1 MWVKEALQLPVFQY
15 IQETIQKSGLKA
27 YVVGGYVRDYFLGK
41 LSNDIDIV
49 IENPGHHT
57 YEEKPLYGIKFA
69 KIFANFIGAEVNI
82 FENFGTALVKKEDLE
97 IEFVGTRKE
106 SYRRDSRKPIVENGS
121 LFDDQLRRD
130 LTINSMSI
138 SLNSDDFGLLIDPF
152 NGLEDLKNKIIKTP
166 TDPNVTFCDDPLRM
180 MRAIR
185 FATTLEF
192 TIEKKT
198 YEAIRSN
205 ANRIKII
212 SKERIADELNK
223 MIMANKPS
231 IGFKMLFYTG
241 LLEIIFPELYRMQG
255 VEVIEGKAHK
265 DNFFHTLQVLD
276 NLCVYSD
283 NLWLRWAAILH
294 DIAKPLT
301 KKFNP
306 QHGWTFHG
314 HEDKGAQMVP
324 QIFKKLR
331 LPLNEKMKFV
341 QKMVKLHLRPIA
353 LVDEEVTDSAIRR
366 LIVDAGED
374 LEQLLKLCRADITTR
389 DSNKLEKY
397 LKNYDNV
404 EKRIHEVIEA
414 DNLRNWQ
421 PPITGEMIMEYFQLK
436 PSPVVGEIKNAIRN
450 AILDGVIPNNYSA
463 AFDYM
468 KTIGQLILNK
478 NYNP

>member
-1 MWVKEALQLPVFQY
+1 MIVKEALQLPVFQH
-15 IQETIQKSGLKA
+15 IKEATEKSLFKV
-27 YVVGGYVRDYFLGK
+27 YVVGGYVRDFFLDK
-41 LSNDIDIV
+41 ISKDIDIV
-49 IENPGHHT
+49 VEASENYHSLN
-57 YEEKPLYGIKFA
+57 KPLHGIEFA
-69 KIFANFIGAEVNI
+69 NIFAQMIGAEVII
-82 FENFGTALVKKEDLE
+82 FENFGTALVKKDDLE

-121 LFDDQLRRD
+121 LYDDQLRRD
-130 LTINSMSI
+130 LTINAMSI
-138 SLNSDDFGLLIDPF
+138 SLNPNDYGLLIDPF
-152 NGLEDLKNKIIKTP
+152 HGKKDLEDKIIRTP
-166 TDPNVTFCDDPLRM
+166 TDPDVTFCDDPLRM

-198 YEAIRSN
+198 YEAIKNN

-212 SKERIADELNK
+212 SKERIVDELNK
-223 MIMANKPS
+223 IIMAKKPS
-231 IGFKMLFYTG
+231 TGFKLLFYTG
-241 LLEIIFPELYRMQG
+241 LLEIIFPELHKMYG
-255 VEVIEGKAHK
+255 VEVINGKAHK

-276 NLCVYSD
+276 NLCSYSD

-301 KKFNP
+301 KKFHP
-306 QHGWTFHG
+306 EHGWTFHG

-324 QIFKKLR
+324 HIFKRLR

-374 LEQLLKLCRADITTR
+374 LEELLKLCRADITTR

-397 LKNYDNV
+397 LKNYDYV
-404 EKRIHEVIEA
+404 EKRIQEVIEL

-421 PPITGEMIMEYFQLK
+421 PPITGEMIMEYFQIK
-436 PSPVVGEIKNAIRN
+436 PSPIIGEIKNAIRN
-450 AILDGVIPNNYSA
+450 AILDGEIPNEYEP
-463 AFDYM
+463 AFEFM
-468 KTIGQLILNK
+468 KKIGKEILNK
-478 NYNP
+478 

>member
-1 MWVKEALQLPVFQY
+1 MIVEEAVKAPIFQHVKTA
-15 IQETIQKSGLKA
+15 IEKSQFKA
-27 YVVGGYVRDYFLGK
+27 YLVGGFVRDYFLCK
-41 LSNDIDIV
+41 ESKDIDIV
-49 IENPGHHT
+49 VEAPEH
-57 YEEKPLYGIKFA
+57 YQPEDKPLYGIEFANIFA
-69 KIFANFIGAEVNI
+69 KIIGAEVNV
-82 FENFGTALVKKEDLE
+82 FENFGTALVKKDDLE

-106 SYRRDSRKPIVENGS
+106 SYRRDSRKPIVENGN
-121 LFDDQLRRD
+121 LYDDQLRRD
-130 LTINSMSI
+130 LTINAMSI
-138 SLNSDDFGLLIDPF
+138 SLNPDNFGLLMDPF

-166 TDPNVTFCDDPLRM
+166 TDANVTFCDDPLRM

-198 YEAIRSN
+198 YEAIRTN

-212 SKERIADELNK
+212 SKERITEELNK
-223 MIMANKPS
+223 IIMAKKPS
-231 IGFKMLFYTG
+231 LGFKMLFYTG
-241 LLEIIFPELYRMQG
+241 LLEIIFPELYKMQG
-255 VEVIEGKAHK
+255 VEVINGKAHK

-276 NLCVYSD
+276 NLCPYSD
-283 NLWLRWAAILH
+283 NIWLRWSAILH
-294 DIAKPLT
+294 DIAKPAT
-301 KKFNP
+301 KKFYP

-374 LEQLLKLCRADITTR
+374 LEELLKLCRADITTR

-397 LKNYDNV
+397 LKNYDYV
-404 EKRIHEVIEA
+404 EKRVHEVIEL

-421 PPITGEMIMEYFQLK
+421 PPITGEMIMEFFQIK
-436 PSPVVGEIKNAIRN
+436 PSPLIGEIKNAIKN
-450 AILDGVIPNNYSA
+450 AILDGKIPNEFEP
-463 AFDYM
+463 AFEYM
-468 KTIGQLILNK
+468 KKIGKEILENHQ
-478 NYNP
+478 N

>member
-1 MWVKEALQLPVFQY
+1 MIVQEAVQLPIFQD
-15 IQETIQKSGLKA
+15 IKTAIEKTRFKV
-27 YVVGGYVRDYFLGK
+27 YVVGGFVRDFFLQK
-41 LSNDIDIV
+41 LSKDIDIV
-49 IENPGHHT
+49 VEAPEDYQQNP
-57 YEEKPLYGIKFA
+57 KPLYGIEFANIFA
-69 KIFANFIGAEVNI
+69 KIIGAEVSI
-82 FENFGTALVKKEDLE
+82 FENFGTALVKKDDLE

-106 SYRRDSRKPIVENGS
+106 SYRRDSRKPIVENGT
-121 LFDDQLRRD
+121 LYDDQLRRD
-130 LTINSMSI
+130 FTINAMSI
-138 SLNSDDFGLLIDPF
+138 SLNPDSYGLLIDPF
-152 NGLEDLKNKIIKTP
+152 NGLEDLKNKTIKTP

-212 SKERIADELNK
+212 SKERITEELNK

-241 LLEIIFPELYRMQG
+241 LLELIFPELHKMQG
-255 VEVIEGKAHK
+255 VEVIDGKAHK

-276 NLCVYSD
+276 NLCPYSD
-283 NLWLRWAAILH
+283 NLWLRWAALLH
-294 DIAKPLT
+294 DIAKPCT
-301 KKFNP
+301 KKFSP

-366 LIVDAGED
+366 LIVDAGDD
-374 LEQLLKLCRADITTR
+374 LQDLLKLCRADITTR
-389 DSNKLEKY
+389 DPNKLERY
-397 LKNYDNV
+397 LKNYDYV
-404 EKRIHEVIEA
+404 EKRVQEVIEL

-421 PPITGEMIMEYFQLK
+421 PPITGEMIMEYFQIK
-436 PSPVVGEIKNAIRN
+436 PSPLVGEIKNAIRN
-450 AILDGVIPNNYSA
+450 AILDGEIPNEYNA
-463 AFDYM
+463 AFEFM
-468 KTIGQLILNK
+468 KQIGKKILASYK
-478 NYNP
+478 N